1 MGEVAN
7 VSTTD
12 AVTNRSILLVDDDPA
27 IVRYLRHGF
36 ERRGYRVTSATDGLD
51 AIELLRRQVFDGL
64 VLDLHMSEMDG
75 WSVIQQLKRIPAA
88 PLTILLSGYIDVP
101 AAVAAVRAGV
111 YDVVEKPVTIDDLD
125 RRFRMGWQG
134 AQSAGPSPP
143 SLEPLK
149 DAADK
154 ILGETQ
160 AIRHIRNQVRS
171 VARFPDL
178 SVLIMGE
185 TGTGKELVAEAIHKL
200 TNEEQPFASFNCAA
214 IPEALFESEL
224 FGHEQG
230 SFTGAKS
237 TRVGLLESAGSG
249 SVFLDEVGEM
259 PPALQPKLLRALE
272 TRRFRRLGGTRDI
285 PLRARVLSAT
295 NRVLDQSDSEM
306 RADLY
311 FRLAGFTIFTLPLR
325 ERLADIEPLALH
337 LLEAFAAR
345 YPGVPT
351 HLSRTAGD
359 VLRQHDWPGN
369 VRELKLVIEHTAVI
383 AGGAV
388 VEAEDLQRA
397 MRQRSSHT
405 PQSGKFPV
413 FHSGDYQS
421 DVRGLRD
428 VERDMIVAAYEG
440 SGRNLSSAAR
450 SLGIPRSTLRDKL
463 RKYGCR

>member
-1 MGEVAN
+1 M
-7 VSTTD
+7 D
-12 AVTNRSILLVDDDPA
+12 RSILLVDDDPA

-36 ERRGYRVTSATDGLD
+36 ERRGYKVTSATDGVD
-51 AIELLRRQVFDGL
+51 AIELLRKQSFDGL

-75 WSVIQQLKRIPAA
+75 WSVIQQLKCFPTA

-101 AAVAAVRAGV
+101 ATVAAVRAGV

-125 RRFRMGWQG
+125 RRLRLGWQG
-134 AQSAGPSPP
+134 THSAGPAPRA
-143 SLEPLK
+143 EPLR
-149 DAADK
+149 DAADR
-154 ILGETQ
+154 ILGDTQ

-200 TNEEQPFASFNCAA
+200 THEDEPFASFNCAA

-224 FGHEQG
+224 FGHEPG
-230 SFTGAKS
+230 SFTGARGA
-237 TRVGLLESAGSG
+237 RVGLLESAGSG

-272 TRRFRRLGGTRDI
+272 TRRFRRLGGTRDL
-285 PLRARVLSAT
+285 PLRARVISAT

-306 RADLY
+306 RSDLY

-325 ERLADIEPLALH
+325 DRFADIEPLALH
-337 LLEAFAAR
+337 LLHAFAAR

-351 HLSRTAGD
+351 QLSQAAGEL
-359 VLRQHDWPGN
+359 LRQHDWPGN

-388 VEAEDLQRA
+388 IEAEDLQRA
-397 MRQRSSHT
+397 MRQRSSHN

-413 FHSGDYQS
+413 FNSGEYQS

-428 VERDMIVAAYEG
+428 VERDMIMAAYEG
-440 SGRNLSSAAR
+440 SGHNLSLAAR

>member
-1 MGEVAN
+1 MNGSEA
-7 VSTTD
+7 TLD
-12 AVTNRSILLVDDDPA
+12 RSILLVDDDPA

-36 ERRGYRVTSATDGLD
+36 ERRGYKVTSATDGVD
-51 AIELLRRQVFDGL
+51 AIELLRKQSFDGL

-75 WSVIQQLKRIPAA
+75 WSVIQQLKCFPAA

-101 AAVAAVRAGV
+101 ATVTAVRAGV

-125 RRFRMGWQG
+125 RRLRMGWQG
-134 AQSAGPSPP
+134 TQSAGPAPRV
-143 SLEPLK
+143 EPLR
-149 DAADK
+149 DAADR
-154 ILGETQ
+154 ILGDTQ

-200 TNEEQPFASFNCAA
+200 THEDEPFASFNCAA

-224 FGHEQG
+224 FGHEPG
-230 SFTGAKS
+230 SFTGARGA
-237 TRVGLLESAGSG
+237 RVGLLESAGSG

-285 PLRARVLSAT
+285 PLRARVISAT
-295 NRVLDQSDSEM
+295 NRVLDQSDCEM
-306 RADLY
+306 RSDLY

-325 ERLADIEPLALH
+325 DRFADIEPLALH
-337 LLEAFAAR
+337 LLHAFAAR

-351 HLSRTAGD
+351 QLSQAAGEL
-359 VLRQHDWPGN
+359 LRQHDWPGN

-388 VEAEDLQRA
+388 IEAEDLQRA
-397 MRQRSSHT
+397 MRQRSSHN

-413 FHSGDYQS
+413 FNSGEYQS

-428 VERDMIVAAYEG
+428 VERDMIMAAYEG
-440 SGRNLSSAAR
+440 SGHNLSLAAR

>member
-1 MGEVAN
+1 M
-7 VSTTD
+7 
-12 AVTNRSILLVDDDPA
+12 DDDPA

-51 AIELLRRQVFDGL
+51 AIELLRKQAFDGL

-75 WSVIQQLKRIPAA
+75 WSVIQQLKDLPTA
-88 PLTILLSGYIDVP
+88 PLTVLLSGYIDVP
-101 AAVAAVRAGV
+101 ATVAAVRAGV

-125 RRFRMGWQG
+125 RRLRMGWQG
-134 AQSAGPSPP
+134 THHAGPAPRNA
-143 SLEPLK
+143 EPMR
-149 DAADK
+149 DAADC

-160 AIRHIRNQVRS
+160 TIRHIRNQVRS

-185 TGTGKELVAEAIHKL
+185 TGTGKELVADAIHKL
-200 TNEEQPFASFNCAA
+200 TNEALPFASFNCAA

-230 SFTGAKS
+230 AFTGAKG

-272 TRRFRRLGGTRDI
+272 TRRFRRLGGTRDL
-285 PLRARVLSAT
+285 PLRARVISAT

-306 RADLY
+306 RSDLY
-311 FRLAGFTIFTLPLR
+311 FRLAGFTIFTQPLR
-325 ERLADIEPLALH
+325 ERLADIEPLAVH

-351 HLSRTAGD
+351 RLTQAAAEL
-359 VLRQHDWPGN
+359 LRQHDWPGN
-369 VRELKLVIEHTAVI
+369 VRELKLVVEHTAVI
-383 AGGAV
+383 AGGGV
-388 VEAEDLQRA
+388 IEADDLQRA
-397 MRQRSSHT
+397 MRQRSSHS

-413 FHSGDYQS
+413 FNPTEHQS

-440 SGRNLSSAAR
+440 SGHNLSLAAR